1 MTADVAVR
9 TGVHPVEDRGDG
21 PPVLWLSSAF
31 AEAPW
36 LPVHDRL
43 LAHGHRLVVPH
54 APSVQ
59 PGGVLEDVRAMADY
73 VLHLVDVLDALGLD
87 RLPVVGTSFGGWVA
101 AELAARHPERVAGLA
116 LVDAMGLRVEG
127 QPAAELFALNLAGLA
142 ALLLHD
148 RRAVD
153 VAALPAF
160 DRQADPMTSVAR
172 MIVGQEAMAR
182 LGWSPYLHD
191 PGLPGRLPRWSR
203 PERPP
208 EREAPPALVVW
219 GDDDRVLPEGH
230 AHAWCD
236 LLGAPLEVVTGAGHL
251 PAVEQPD
258 RVAALLAPFLTA
270 VP

>member
-1 MTADVAVR
+1 MTAEVAVR
-9 TGVHPVEDRGDG
+9 AGVHPVEDGGDG

-43 LAHGHRLVVPH
+43 LAAGHRLVVPH

-153 VAALPAF
+153 VSALPAF
-160 DRQADPMTSVAR
+160 DREADPMTSVSR

-191 PGLPGRLPRWSR
+191 PGLPARLPRWGG
-203 PERPP
+203 
-208 EREAPPALVVW
+208 PALVMW

-230 AHAWCD
+230 AHTWCD
-236 LLGAPLEVVTGAGHL
+236 LLGAPLEVVAGAGHL
-251 PAVEQPD
+251 PAVEQPE
-258 RVAALLAPFLTA
+258 RVAALLAPFLA
-270 VP
+270 GIAGV